1 MKKSICM
8 AMVMILAAFWL
19 TGCSSTKLADVFD
32 EATVKETVQKA
43 VDHLI
48 AGEYEECMEMMS
60 QEMQEALTEEAL
72 AAAAGDV
79 MAAAGEFQEYK
90 SIAVVGQKDQSG
102 ADCAVVVAV
111 ASFENNKITYTVS
124 FNADMEIIGFYMK

>member
-19 TGCSSTKLADVFD
+19 TGCSSTKLADGFD

-102 ADCAVVVAV
+102 ADCAVAVAV

-124 FNADMEIIGFYMK
+124 FNVDMEIIGFYMK

>member
-19 TGCSSTKLADVFD
+19 TGCSSTKLADGFD

-102 ADCAVVVAV
+102 ADCAVAVAV

>member
-1 MKKSICM
+1 M

-19 TGCSSTKLADVFD
+19 TGCSSTKLADGFD

-102 ADCAVVVAV
+102 ADCAVAVAV
-111 ASFENNKITYTVS
+111 VSFENNKITYTVS

>member
-19 TGCSSTKLADVFD
+19 TGCSSTKLADGFD

-102 ADCAVVVAV
+102 ADCAVAFAV

-124 FNADMEIIGFYMK
+124 FNVDMEIIGFYMK

>member
-19 TGCSSTKLADVFD
+19 TGCSSTKLADSFD

-111 ASFENNKITYTVS
+111 ASFENNIITYTVS

>member
-19 TGCSSTKLADVFD
+19 TGCSSTKLADSFD